1 MSSQFDWNR
10 VLEQSN
16 PQPAPSEPIVA
27 PAPVVETPAVEA
39 EQTPELTLSQPEP
52 SRENHRYGPEAIPV
66 DIYNIDV
73 SDHRF
78 DVIEEP
84 VLKVEAGGDQILP
97 IHDVHL
103 DEVLRMAMERKA
115 SDIHLTVGLPPTIRL
130 DGELTGLPYA
140 VLEPSDVRRLI
151 FECLT
156 DEQIE
161 KLENTH
167 ELDFGYSVRGLARF
181 RFNVYMQRGS
191 YAGAL
196 RAIPTKIPNFEDLG
210 LPLVI
215 REISKR
221 TSGLIL
227 VTGPTGSGKSTTIAS
242 MIDDINIHRTSHI
255 MTIEDPIEYLHTHKK
270 CMVNQRELHS
280 DTYSF
285 HNSLRAVLR
294 EDPDIILVGELR
306 DLETIEAA
314 LTLAETGHMVFA
326 TLHTR
331 NAPSTVDRIVD
342 VFPSDQQAQI
352 RVLLGNTLEGVVSQ
366 QLLPRLGG
374 GRKASLEI
382 MLGTPAIKNL
392 IREGKTHQMYS
403 VIETSAQLGMQTMDR
418 SLADLFKNGYCSY
431 EECLMRAV
439 DKENFAR
446 LAKGG

>member
-1 MSSQFDWNR
+1 MSSQFDWNS
-10 VLEQSN
+10 VLDQS
-16 PQPAPSEPIVA
+16 AA
-27 PAPVVETPAVEA
+27 PATPAAAEPKPEPTVLNLDESPVEA
-39 EQTPELTLSQPEP
+39 GDA
-52 SRENHRYGPEAIPV
+52 RNRYGPEAISM
-66 DIYNIDV
+66 DIYNIDA

-84 VLKVEAGGDQILP
+84 TLRVETGGDQVLSVQ
-97 IHDVHL
+97 DVHL
-103 DEVLRMAMERKA
+103 DEILRMAMDRKA
-115 SDIHLTVGLPPTIRL
+115 SDIHLTAGLAPIIRL
-130 DGELTGLPYA
+130 DGELTSLPYE
-140 VLEPSDVRRLI
+140 VLDPKDVRRLI
-151 FECLT
+151 FDTLT
-156 DEQIE
+156 DEQVE
-161 KLENTH
+161 KLESTH

-196 RAIPTKIPNFEDLG
+196 RAIPTKIPSFEDLG
-210 LPLVI
+210 LPVII

-221 TSGLIL
+221 TSGLVL
-227 VTGPTGSGKSTTIAS
+227 VTGPTGSGKSTTIAA
-242 MIDDINIHRTSHI
+242 MIDDINVHRTSHI
-255 MTIEDPIEYLHTHKK
+255 MTIEDPIEYLHQHKK
-270 CMVNQRELHS
+270 CMINQRELHS

-314 LTLAETGHMVFA
+314 LTLAETGHLVFA